1 MKSCSDSS
9 KPCCTTQAHTREAIV
24 REIEDLQVGQLA
36 DGLGDSAWES
46 RGKVEGKCGNEER
59 EKARERETEKDW
71 VPFTFTPTFLSS
83 SVFTVCADLNSRSP
97 THTSDAHLAQI
108 DREYGCVSVV
118 LHGERNDAFE
128 HPPVDVLLPVPF

>member
-1 MKSCSDSS
+1 M
-9 KPCCTTQAHTREAIV
+9 PHNTQAPTLEFIA

-83 SVFTVCADLNSRSP
+83 SVLTVRAGMNSRQT
-97 THTSDAHLAQI
+97 THTFDAHLAQI
-108 DREYGCVSVV
+108 DREYGCASVI
-118 LHGERNDAFE
+118 LHGERDDAFE
-128 HPPVDVLLPVPF
+128 RRPVDILLPVPF